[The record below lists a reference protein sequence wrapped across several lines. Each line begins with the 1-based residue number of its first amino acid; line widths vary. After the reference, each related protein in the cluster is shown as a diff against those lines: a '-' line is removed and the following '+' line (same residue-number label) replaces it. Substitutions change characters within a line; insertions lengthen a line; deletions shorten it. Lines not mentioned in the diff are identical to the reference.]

1 MMTSQSYKIIFEGCI
16 LEGCDAEEVKKN
28 LAAFFKISVER
39 IEKYF
44 VGRPVV
50 IRKNADHQTA
60 VKIER
65 AFRDAG
71 AVCRAEPIV
80 ETSVDEIPKL
90 EMEQESPALES
101 SAPETMECPK
111 CGFQQEKAEECAHC
125 GIVIA
130 KFVQKTPSHS
140 TQVEGKGDPVVAAE
154 MLRKTVR
161 QQSQKGFL
169 RVAVPLALVATLSF
183 YLFFWFVE
191 PRLNARNF
199 IDVLTDFG
207 ARELTIPLDTRAVSE
222 GQIPYRVG
230 KVFVVEPEHTIWIS
244 REGEKVPPKIHPSWY
259 RLNRSIR
266 AFEPEEV
273 RTLIRIRKKL
283 RGARLY
289 MTDIARDGLLTRT
302 KVVDNHVLILDVY
315 DWVNETYIGSWFFDP
330 GGFKGDTMTEDELEE
345 MVEATSSSAVSKF
358 IESMPEI

>member
-1 MMTSQSYKIIFEGCI
+1 MKSQGYKIIFEGRI
-16 LEGCDAEEVKKN
+16 LEGRNTEEVKKN

-50 IRKNADHQTA
+50 IRKNVDHQTA
-60 VKIER
+60 VKIEKV
-65 AFRDAG
+65 FRDAG

-80 ETSVDEIPKL
+80 ETSADEIPKL
-90 EMEQESPALES
+90 EMEEQSPALQPN
-101 SAPETMECPK
+101 APETMECPK

-130 KFVQKTPSHS
+130 KFVQKTPPHS
-140 TQVEGKGDPVVAAE
+140 TQAEGKGDPAAVAE
-154 MLRKTVR
+154 MLRKTVG
-161 QQSQKGFL
+161 QQSRKSFL
-169 RVAVPLALVATLSF
+169 RVAVPLALVAALCF
-183 YLFFWFVE
+183 YVFFRFVE

-199 IDVLTDFG
+199 VDSLIDFG
-207 ARELTIPLDTRAVSE
+207 ARELAIPVDASAVSE
-222 GQIPYRVG
+222 GEIPYRIG

-289 MTDIARDGLLTRT
+289 MTDMAKDGLLTRT
-302 KVVDNHVLILDVY
+302 KVVDNHVLIMDVY
-315 DWVNETYIGSWFFDP
+315 DWVNETYIGSWSFDP

-345 MVEATSSSAVSKF
+345 MVEATSSSTVSKF